1 MDRDWHTRSH
11 TLSQPQQRPRILR
24 GRPAA
29 TSIWWWRSEMAGGGG
44 REPRG
49 FPAERRRN
57 AIQPSGCWPLV
68 GPGLW
73 SEAEPL
79 GPPAPAETAL
89 PPHFGGLALAGSHQ
103 EAPPPSC
110 SSSAIALIVKTWRNV
125 AAMELPGTVL
135 FWGKPNTEVFCVRYW
150 AGWVSCV
157 LGCFFFFFLVI
168 LFGFCF
174 CFLIM
179 FTICLN
185 HSVFYKDSTSSPLP
199 SPYPGLRG

>member
-1 MDRDWHTRSH
+1 M
-11 TLSQPQQRPRILR
+11 
-24 GRPAA
+24 
-29 TSIWWWRSEMAGGGG
+29 MGGGG
-44 REPRG
+44 RDPRG
-49 FPAERRRN
+49 WKAERRRN
-57 AIQPSGCWPLV
+57 AIQPSGYWPLV

-89 PPHFGGLALAGSHQ
+89 PPHFGGLAPAGSHQ

-135 FWGKPNTEVFCVRYW
+135 FWGKPNTDVFCVRYW

-157 LGCFFFFFLVI
+157 LGCFVLFCFSCYFVWI
-168 LFGFCF
+168 LFLFF
-174 CFLIM
+174 NNVYNLPQSL
-179 FTICLN
+179 CL
-185 HSVFYKDSTSSPLP
+185 L
-199 SPYPGLRG
+199 

>member
-1 MDRDWHTRSH
+1 MDRDWHTSSH

-29 TSIWWWRSEMAGGGG
+29 TQHLVVEVGDDWGEGG
-44 REPRG
+44 RQRSRG

-89 PPHFGGLALAGSHQ
+89 PPHFGGLARAGSHQ

-135 FWGKPNTEVFCVRYW
+135 FWGKSNTEVFCVRYW
-150 AGWVSCV
+150 AGWISCV
-157 LGCFFFFFLVI
+157 LGCFFFLVI